1 MKEYKILVA
10 EDDKDIANI
19 IKLYLESGRFH
30 IYLAHDG
37 QTALEIFER
46 EQIHLAILDIM
57 LPKRDGY
64 ELIKIFREKSTLPI
78 IIVSAKDQE
87 PDKILGLRMGADDY
101 LIKPFDPLELLARV
115 QAKLKLV
122 ERLQLSDEQ
131 KKEEL
136 CIRDIC
142 LDLKSMTLTKGGVPV
157 ELTTIEFKI
166 LTMLMRHP
174 KQVFTRLQLYESI
187 YGECFD
193 GEEKTIMVHICH
205 IREKLGDKP
214 DNSRYIKTVR
224 GIGYRFEA

>member
-64 ELIKIFREKSTLPI
+64 ELIKIFRDKSTLPI
-78 IIVSAKDQE
+78 IIVSAKDQG

-122 ERLQLSDEQ
+122 ERLH
-131 KKEEL
+131 
-136 CIRDIC
+136 
-142 LDLKSMTLTKGGVPV
+142 LKSMTLTKGGVPV